1 MILQELVRYYDR
13 KSRDPDPAQR
23 LPSLGL
29 EDKDIPFVI
38 ELAADGRVVQLRD
51 TRTLEGKKLRA
62 QSFLVPQGVKK
73 TSGVA
78 SNLLWDSAAYAIGL
92 DKARKG
98 STDITPHAAFR
109 ARIEALS
116 ETAQADVGLRA
127 VLAALDRADWSVLHA
142 HPAWAEIQETN
153 PVMSFQL
160 TGDVDLVCQRPA
172 VATAAL
178 PVADAQAR
186 LGLCL
191 VEGVNA
197 PIQRLHSAIKGVW
210 GAQSSGANIVSF
222 NARAFESYGKAE
234 RQGDNAPVGE
244 RAAFA
249 YTTALNHLLGKDSRN
264 RVQVGDASTVFWA
277 DTPSQFDSEFT
288 LADFFGETKDDPDR
302 GVRAV
307 QALHQALGS
316 GQLPVGERDA
326 QFFVLGLAPNAAR
339 ISVRFWLR
347 APLSDLAPRILQ
359 HFADLKLVR
368 RYDGDPL
375 TPSLYRLLSGLAVL
389 GKLENVPPQIAG
401 DWMRSILEGQPYPAT
416 LLNAAVNRC
425 KAEQSARDQ
434 NGKPKD
440 NVPYI
445 RAAVLKAWL
454 NRDHRRTHPH
464 VSANHQHFKEEL
476 DVHQTDTPYLL
487 GRLFSVLER
496 VQEEAAKPGK
506 LNSTIRDRYYGAAST
521 TPVTVFTTLLRLK
534 NAHIK
539 KLSGGQN
546 VNFERLIGE
555 VMASINDFPRQL
567 TLPQQAKFA
576 LGYYHQRQS
585 FHKRKDDSSNS
596 TPLEK

>member
-29 EDKDIPFVI
+29 EDKDIPFII
-38 ELAADGRVVQLRD
+38 ELAADGIVVQLRD
-51 TRTLEGKKLRA
+51 TRSLEVKKLRA

-78 SNLLWDSAAYAIGL
+78 ANLLWDSAAYVIGL
-92 DKARKG
+92 EKARKG
-98 STDITPHAAFR
+98 KTEVTPHAAFR
-109 ARIEALS
+109 ARIAALPEA
-116 ETAQADVGLRA
+116 AQTDAGLQA

-172 VATAAL
+172 VAAAAL
-178 PVADAQAR
+178 PVADMDAR
-186 LGLCL
+186 SGLCL
-191 VEGVNA
+191 VEGVTA

-222 NARAFESYGKAE
+222 NARAFESYGKTE
-234 RQGDNAPVGE
+234 RQGENSPVGE

-249 YTTALNHLLGKDSRN
+249 YTTALNHLLAKDSRN

-277 DTPSQFDSEFT
+277 DAPSQFDSEFT

-307 QALHQALGS
+307 QALHQALAS

-347 APLSDLAPRILQ
+347 APLSELAPRILR
-359 HFADLKLVR
+359 HFADLKVVR
-368 RYDGDPL
+368 RYDSDPA
-375 TPSLYRLLSGLAVL
+375 TPSLFRLLSSMALL
-389 GKLENVPPQIAG
+389 GKLDNVPPRLAG
-401 DWMRSILEGQPYPAT
+401 EWMRAILEGQPYPAT
-416 LLNAAVNRC
+416 LLNAAVMRC
-425 KAEQSARDQ
+425 KAEQE
-434 NGKPKD
+434 
-440 NVPYI
+440 VTTL

-454 NRDHRRTHPH
+454 NREHRRTHPE
-464 VSANHQHFKEEL
+464 APNTHQHFKEEL
-476 DVHQTDTPYLL
+476 DMQQTDAPYLL
-487 GRLFSVLER
+487 GRLFAVLER
-496 VQEEAAKPGK
+496 VQQQAQPGI
-506 LNSTIRDRYYGAAST
+506 NATIRDRYYGAAST
-521 TPVTVFTTLLRLK
+521 TPVLVFTTLLRLK
-534 NAHIK
+534 NAHLK
-539 KLSGGQN
+539 KLSEAQTTY
-546 VNFERLIGE
+546 FERLIGE
-555 VMASINDFPRQL
+555 IMLPLSDFPRQL
-567 TLPQQAKFA
+567 ALPQQARFA
-576 LGYYHQRQS
+576 LGYYHQRQA
-585 FHKRKDDSSNS
+585 FYTRKDEPTNNNPAQE
-596 TPLEK
+596 T